1 MNINLDPFEE
11 GFLIGIISKDHVEE
25 QDELQKKIIKHILD
39 KVIKAVELERE
50 LEAKK
55 EMEVKTKN
63 DIT

>member
-25 QDELQKKIIKHILD
+25 QDELQKKIIKRILD

>member
-25 QDELQKKIIKHILD
+25 QDELQKKIIKRILD

-63 DIT
+63 DVT

>member
-11 GFLIGIISKDHVEE
+11 GFLIGIISKDHVKE
-25 QDELQKKIIKHILD
+25 QDELQKKIIKRILD